1 MEINEVPQDNN
12 RMLGGH
18 RKAMY
23 ARDASGRMVLVAS
36 SGWEVEEIVTSDAVE
51 QLNEQAAAARKRVE
65 AGASATLEYWMYA
78 RRMDLTLLAQS
89 TGLWRWRVRRHL
101 QADHFSNLSPALL
114 QRYADALGI
123 SVEALVKLP

>member
-23 ARDASGRMVLVAS
+23 ARDPSGRMVLVAS
-36 SGWEVEEIVTSDAVE
+36 SGWEVEEIVTSNAVE
-51 QLNEQAAAARKRVE
+51 QLNEQAAAARARVE
-65 AGASATLEYWMYA
+65 AGLSAPLEYWMYA

-101 QADHFSNLSPALL
+101 QATHFAKLSTSLL

-123 SVEALVKLP
+123 NTETLAHLP

>member
-1 MEINEVPQDNN
+1 MEIDEVPQDNN
-12 RMLGGH
+12 RMLGGY
-18 RKAMY
+18 RKGMY
-23 ARDASGRMVLVAS
+23 ARDASGRMVLVPS
-36 SGWEVEEIVTSDAVE
+36 NGWEVEEIVTSDAVE

-65 AGASATLEYWMYA
+65 AGLSAPLEYWMYA

-101 QADHFSNLSPALL
+101 RSAQFAQLSPTLL

-123 SVEALVKLP
+123 SIDTLTKLP

>member
-12 RMLGGH
+12 RMLGGY
-18 RKAMY
+18 RKGMY
-23 ARDASGRMVLVAS
+23 ARDASGRMVLVPS
-36 SGWEVEEIVTSDAVE
+36 TGWEVEEIVTSDAVE
-51 QLNEQAAAARKRVE
+51 QLNEQAAAARVRVE
-65 AGASATLEYWMYA
+65 AGLSAPLEYWMYA

-101 QADHFSNLSPALL
+101 RPAPFSKLSPSLL

-123 SVEALVKLP
+123 GRDALIKLP

>member
-1 MEINEVPQDNN
+1 MDIDEVPQDNN
-12 RMLGGH
+12 RTLGGY
-18 RKAMY
+18 RKGVY

-65 AGASATLEYWMYA
+65 AGLSSPLEYWMYA
-78 RRMDLTLLAQS
+78 RRMDLSLLAQS
-89 TGLWRWRVRRHL
+89 TGVWRWRVRRHL
-101 QADHFSNLSPALL
+101 QAAHFAKLPPLLL

-123 SVEALVKLP
+123 SSETLRQLP

>member
-23 ARDASGRMVLVAS
+23 ARDASGRMVLVPS
-36 SGWEVEEIVTSDAVE
+36 TGWEVEEIVTSDAVE
-51 QLNEQAAAARKRVE
+51 QLNEQAAAARVRVE
-65 AGASATLEYWMYA
+65 AGLSAPLEYWMYA
-78 RRMDLTLLAQS
+78 RRMDLTLLSQS

-101 QADHFSNLSPALL
+101 QAARFAKLTPTLL

-123 SVEALVKLP
+123 SCETLMKLP